1 MHTAASGLYRRHFG
15 LNESLFTSGIALNT
29 QVFLGPSQSR
39 LIGRLALALGSHES
53 VAVIVGRPGIGKTT
67 LVRAAAAAT
76 SEDHAIVW
84 IGMRPD
90 NARELLDLLLI
101 ESTQQLVNVG
111 QAERIQAW
119 RRLVDEHRF
128 CGKPTYVLV
137 ENAQDWS
144 LDALRSLDALT
155 SSEANGSPDVNVI
168 LMGTNALL
176 NRLQDER
183 LEPLRQRVQM
193 CATLEPMTA
202 EVMREFLDARV
213 ARAGADPKEIFG
225 PGAAEL
231 IHSYAGGIPRVAQN
245 ICASAFYLAATRDE
259 HRISAQTVRDVA
271 VDMHGV
277 RRGAGIHSILDASGA
292 RVNAHDGHAADQG
305 ALDTAENAVPTLTDV
320 VVGRSRA

>member
-1 MHTAASGLYRRHFG
+1 MQTAASDVYRSHFG
-15 LNESLFTSGIALNT
+15 LDESLFTSGIAVDAE
-29 QVFLGPSQSR
+29 VFLGPSQSR
-39 LIGRLALALGSHES
+39 LIGRLAFALTSHES

-76 SEDHAIVW
+76 ADDHAVVW

-90 NARELLDLLLI
+90 NAGELLDLLLM
-101 ESTQQLVNVG
+101 ESAHQHRNEG

-119 RRLVDEHRF
+119 RQLVDEHRF
-128 CGKPTYVLV
+128 CGRPTYVLV
-137 ENAQDWS
+137 ENAQEWS

-168 LMGTNALL
+168 LMGTNELL
-176 NRLQDER
+176 GRLQDER
-183 LEPLRQRVQM
+183 LEPLRQRVRM

-202 EVMREFLDARV
+202 EIMRQFLDARI
-213 ARAGADPKEIFG
+213 ARAGADPTEIFG

-259 HRISAQTVRDVA
+259 QRISAQTVRDVA
-271 VDMHGV
+271 VDMHGM
-277 RRGAGIHSILDASGA
+277 RRGSGVHSILDANGA
-292 RVNAHDGHAADQG
+292 RTQTTAGPTPNEIVLDLADGS
-305 ALDTAENAVPTLTDV
+305 VPTLTDV
-320 VVGRSRA
+320 FVQSRS